1 MKTITQAC
9 QGDVMTEKCDPEAIE
24 GLKPTRAMLAEGE
37 STGHHHTFH
46 GKNATGFY
54 KEGDNLEMAGG
65 TPLAEFV
72 KIGEGGDALTHQE
85 HGPITHSEGV
95 YIKTPQVEYTP
106 EELRRVAD

>member
-1 MKTITQAC
+1 MQVC
-9 QGDVMTEKCDPEAIE
+9 QGDVMSETTDPKNIE
-24 GLKPTRAMLAEGE
+24 GLKKTAPMLAEGE
-37 STGHHHTFH
+37 STGHHHSY

-72 KIGEGGDALTHQE
+72 KVGAGGDQLTHQE
-85 HGPITHSEGV
+85 HGPINHPQGV
-95 YIKTPQVEYTP
+95 YVKTPQVEYTP